1 MDVQRGW
8 YREWRRRR
16 AWRHLYG
23 VGEPESW
30 VAARLEPMEQ
40 YRWNM
45 RGEWLRRR
53 VEKFGKPRD
62 LDA

>member
-1 MDVQRGW
+1 VDVLRER

-16 AWRHLYG
+16 AWR
-23 VGEPESW
+23 
-30 VAARLEPMEQ
+30 RLEEWEELNRRRGPLPPMEQ

-53 VEKFGKPRD
+53 VEKFGKPKAP
-62 LDA
+62 DA

>member
-1 MDVQRGW
+1 MGVLPER

-16 AWRHLYG
+16 AWR
-23 VGEPESW
+23 
-30 VAARLEPMEQ
+30 RLKEWEELDRRRDPLPPIEQ

-53 VEKFGKPRD
+53 VEKFGTPKAP
-62 LDA
+62 DA

>member
-1 MDVQRGW
+1 MGVLPER

-16 AWRHLYG
+16 AWR
-23 VGEPESW
+23 
-30 VAARLEPMEQ
+30 RLEEWEELNRHRVRLPPMEQ

-53 VEKFGKPRD
+53 VEKFGKPRGP
-62 LDA
+62 